1 MTLSDGIIGM
11 EYRVEALNMELKT
24 MRRLESM
31 GINEKTP
38 VKILNK
44 KKSGVIIIMVR
55 GTRLAVGKEIA
66 GGIEI
71 YE

>member
-1 MTLSDGIIGM
+1 MTLSDGIIGV
-11 EYRVEALNMELKT
+11 EYRVEALNMEVKT

-38 VKILNK
+38 IKILNK
-44 KKSGVIIIMVR
+44 KNSGVIIIMVR
-55 GTRLAVGKEIA
+55 GTRLAIGKDIA
-66 GGIEI
+66 GGIKV

>member
-1 MTLSDGIIGM
+1 MTLSDGIIGV
-11 EYRVEALNMELKT
+11 EYRVEALNMEVKT

-44 KKSGVIIIMVR
+44 KNSGVIIIMVR
-55 GTRLAVGKEIA
+55 GTRLAIGKDIA
-66 GGIEI
+66 GGIKI

>member
-1 MTLSDGIIGM
+1 MTLSDGIIGANYKVKGLKI
-11 EYRVEALNMELKT
+11 EEKT

-44 KKSGVIIIMVR
+44 KNSGVIIIMVR